1 MTFKLT
7 DLKKDIY
14 QTDIDE
20 SVTFF
25 GDFFEIK
32 LQPRPCLILVDSH
45 KQFEQIISKPIP
57 NWLTGYNVYNLVFVL
72 HPDKWQTESNHQYSP
87 DKFKA
92 TLKHEICHIYFKKIT
107 GSSQPI
113 WLNEGLALYLS
124 GQLKFRKDPGKLDN
138 FLQFSTDNTIGNQ
151 TVYDQSGFA
160 VQTLHQKYGKQNLLK
175 LIKSIKTLKSPSKF
189 STLFQKIYKIPLT
202 YQTFNSQ

>member
-1 MTFKLT
+1 MALKLT
-7 DLKKDIY
+7 NLKKDIY

-20 SVTFF
+20 SVIFF
-25 GDFFEIK
+25 DNFFEIK
-32 LQPRPCLILVDSH
+32 LQTKPCLFLVDSH
-45 KQFEQIISKPIP
+45 KQFEQIISKPMP
-57 NWLTGYNVYNLVFVL
+57 NWLTGYNVYNLIFIL